1 MAAVATAATWGSSWR
16 ELGSVQRRLARARV
30 ISRWDAWY
38 RLQKSG
44 GSVSSEGLGFGSE
57 GMADRRGR
65 GGKHGG
71 GDGERVGGP

>member
-16 ELGSVQRRLARARV
+16 DLGSVQRPLARARRT
-30 ISRWDAWY
+30 SRRDAWY
-38 RLQKSG
+38 CLESG
-44 GSVSSEGLGFGSE
+44 GAVSSQGLGFGSE
-57 GMADRRGR
+57 GMAYRRGR